1 MKKYI
6 VLIVSLSIIQSL
18 SAQKPE
24 YISFREF
31 LDFEKYNIMSE
42 QELYELNKLYFHYYA
57 FLENKIWFTNLERN
71 CDVQKD
77 SIEIHHGKYSLKV
90 SPEKSDSIYS
100 FSIRHSFCEYRF
112 KGDSLVFEGL
122 YKGNN
127 ISYSDS
133 ISLYIY
139 QANNIFKEA
148 KLQITDKWQN
158 FILKIPNISPKW
170 NTDIAVEY
178 KGKAVLWFDNFSFS
192 VDNKRLDEIYPETP
206 AELDHEFDES
216 FKFNLTDSISLETY
230 RNLETL
236 CRVWGF
242 LKYYHPAV
250 QSGMYD
256 WNYELFRI
264 LPKIMNCADKTS
276 MQRTLCCW
284 IQDLDKAAIK
294 NEITVNE
301 DSILFRPDF
310 NWINSQELGD
320 NLCVQLKKIL
330 NKPRPFYNYSVTLYH
345 LDYPIF
351 IEPLYDKI
359 SWDDDGYRLLCLFRY
374 WNIINYFHPYRPY
387 FENNWQLLLSKYI
400 RLFVKAKN
408 ISDFEKAITSL
419 TAEIKDAHTE
429 TYSPTSYTGFNIG
442 QYESYQIPFESKV
455 YKDGLIITG
464 YWFEETQKC
473 GLELGDVIISI
484 NAKSIKDIRKEKD
497 VYFSF
502 SNENGMINT
511 YPLLSVSQDS
521 ASITYIRKGEEKS
534 ILLKGLFGYYGGTN
548 GGTPMEQEPLISKRI
563 INDTIAYINPML
575 YTSIDLTQQL
585 DSIKALPELIVD
597 LREYPIDN
605 AIDTVLANFLLPD
618 EVIYAF
624 SSYSDLS
631 NPGVFRKRSELCNIG
646 KKNAEYYKGN
656 VSILV
661 NENSIS
667 KSEIIGLIC
676 SCAPRHQVVGTM
688 TRGVLGNVCYI
699 PFIGGYGT
707 RMTGIG
713 VYYPDGECTY
723 PNGVRLD
730 YPVQIMPEDIYN
742 KQDYILNK
750 ALELINTH

>member
-18 SAQKPE
+18 SAQMPE

-42 QELYELNKLYFHYYA
+42 QELYEQNKLYFHYYA

-90 SPEKSDSIYS
+90 SPEKYDSIYS

-112 KGDSLVFEGL
+112 KGDSLVFEGW
-122 YKGNN
+122 YKGDN
-127 ISYSDS
+127 ISSSDS

-139 QANNIFKEA
+139 QANNTFKEA

-216 FKFNLTDSISLETY
+216 SKFNLTDSVSLETY

-284 IQDLDKAAIK
+284 IQDLDKTAIK

-330 NKPRPFYNYSVTLYH
+330 NKVN
-345 LDYPIF
+345 
-351 IEPLYDKI
+351 K
-359 SWDDDGYRLLCLFRY
+359 
-374 WNIINYFHPYRPY
+374 
-387 FENNWQLLLSKYI
+387 
-400 RLFVKAKN
+400 KA
-408 ISDFEKAITSL
+408 
-419 TAEIKDAHTE
+419 
-429 TYSPTSYTGFNIG
+429 
-442 QYESYQIPFESKV
+442 
-455 YKDGLIITG
+455 
-464 YWFEETQKC
+464 
-473 GLELGDVIISI
+473 
-484 NAKSIKDIRKEKD
+484 
-497 VYFSF
+497 
-502 SNENGMINT
+502 
-511 YPLLSVSQDS
+511 
-521 ASITYIRKGEEKS
+521 
-534 ILLKGLFGYYGGTN
+534 
-548 GGTPMEQEPLISKRI
+548 
-563 INDTIAYINPML
+563 
-575 YTSIDLTQQL
+575 
-585 DSIKALPELIVD
+585 
-597 LREYPIDN
+597 
-605 AIDTVLANFLLPD
+605 
-618 EVIYAF
+618 
-624 SSYSDLS
+624 
-631 NPGVFRKRSELCNIG
+631 
-646 KKNAEYYKGN
+646 
-656 VSILV
+656 
-661 NENSIS
+661 
-667 KSEIIGLIC
+667 
-676 SCAPRHQVVGTM
+676 
-688 TRGVLGNVCYI
+688 
-699 PFIGGYGT
+699 
-707 RMTGIG
+707 
-713 VYYPDGECTY
+713 
-723 PNGVRLD
+723 
-730 YPVQIMPEDIYN
+730 
-742 KQDYILNK
+742 
-750 ALELINTH
+750 